1 VRIDAEHLLED
12 PEGLVAGT
20 VELRGGLVVVEDEGL
35 AGSIFAQ
42 GGLRKPLG
50 G

>member
-1 VRIDAEHLLED
+1 VRVHPQHLLED
-12 PEGLVAGT
+12 AKRLVTGA

-42 GGLRKPLG
+42 GGLRTPVG
-50 G
+50 R